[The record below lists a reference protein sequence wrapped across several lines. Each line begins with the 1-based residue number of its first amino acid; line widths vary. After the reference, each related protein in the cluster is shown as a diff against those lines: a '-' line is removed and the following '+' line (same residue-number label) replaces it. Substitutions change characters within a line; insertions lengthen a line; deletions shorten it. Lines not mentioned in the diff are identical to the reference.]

1 MLRTRQ
7 VRARGESRRRK
18 RMRGGRG
25 AAVASSIKE
34 VVAVAVHTPLLMT
47 LQQVAARL
55 GLVLRCVCL
64 RRVFVGL
71 LSASLWQAATDTGHR
86 VKV

>member
-18 RMRGGRG
+18 RIRGGRE

-34 VVAVAVHTPLLMT
+34 VVAVAVYTPPLMA
-47 LQQVAARL
+47 LQ
-55 GLVLRCVCL
+55 
-64 RRVFVGL
+64 
-71 LSASLWQAATDTGHR
+71 
-86 VKV
+86 